1 MNDQALAKIIL
12 PGMARSVSLARRW
25 VVDALTTA
33 GHKDVDGAQLVTSEL
48 VGNAIQHT
56 GSGRSGGLVTVTI
69 YEVCD
74 DLARIEVIDEGA
86 STVPKPRESSE
97 DDCCGR
103 GLWLVQQTSIRWGT
117 RPVPM
122 RWNLV
127 WAEVLTLRADHPS
140 DVLNGNNAK
149 NLSSNVKATT
159 SLWPAIRR
167 QASSRDESS

>member
-12 PGMARSVSLARRW
+12 PGMARSVPLARRW

-33 GHKDVDGAQLVTSEL
+33 GHQDMEVAQLVTSEL
-48 VGNAIQHT
+48 VGNAILHT
-56 GSGRSGGLVTVTI
+56 GSGRSGGLVAVTI

-86 STVPKPRESSE
+86 ATVPKPRESSE

-103 GLWLVQQTSIRWGT
+103 GLWLVQQASIRWGT

-140 DVLNGNNAK
+140 DVPNHDGTK
-149 NLSSNVKATT
+149 NLSNSVKADH
-159 SLWPAIRR
+159 LALAGDRK
-167 QASSRDESS
+167 QASSRDESP

>member
-33 GHKDVDGAQLVTSEL
+33 GHQDVEDARLITSEL
-48 VGNAIQHT
+48 VGNAVLHT

-86 STVPKPRESSE
+86 STVPKARESYE
-97 DDCCGR
+97 GDCGGR

-117 RPVPM
+117 RPVPK

-140 DVLNGNNAK
+140 DVLNGNDTK
-149 NLSSNVKATT
+149 NLGANVKPDHLTLACDQEAGIK
-159 SLWPAIRR
+159 P
-167 QASSRDESS
+167 

>member
-25 VVDALTTA
+25 AVDALTTA
-33 GHKDVDGAQLVTSEL
+33 GHQDVEGARLVTSEL
-48 VGNAIQHT
+48 VGNAILHT

-86 STVPKPRESSE
+86 STVPRPRESSE
-97 DDCCGR
+97 GDCCGR

-117 RPVPM
+117 RPVPL

-140 DVLNGNNAK
+140 DVLNGSNTK
-149 NLSSNVKATT
+149 NLKADHLT
-159 SLWPAIRR
+159 LACDQEADIKP
-167 QASSRDESS
+167 